1 MPPDK
6 DDPRPLGPHIYDS
19 EGELVWSGAGLMNE
33 NVMDFRVS
41 NVKGEDMLTL
51 LFKGTAFLI
60 DDRYEIREKL
70 EISEPWRADEHDFY
84 FLDNGRRVLV
94 FQKEERNA
102 TLDQSRE
109 VGFDGNCVV
118 TYEQFQELDTETWQP
133 VFYWDSMDHV
143 PLIESTQ
150 ENSFIED
157 RCAGWDYLYS
167 VPLPYSALL
176 LPSSLLTGDGDSHA
190 NSIDKTLDG
199 DYLVSG
205 RHTDTIYKVS
215 GKDGHIIWRLGGK
228 MSDFGQGDWTFSRQ
242 HNARIHDQNATHLV
256 LSILDNASA
265 NDRQKPT
272 YKSSRGLLLAV
283 DEESMTVT
291 ILNQIDHP
299 DGEGNYAP
307 QRGNYQRLPDGNIF
321 IGWSEMGIQSEH
333 APDGTIL
340 MHARMMAEWL
350 GSYRSLK
357 FNFTGRPSEKPAVHS
372 VAYKTDDD
380 DAESS
385 VTVVHISWNGATEVA
400 SWNMYKTTKEG
411 DTKELVRSIERTGFE
426 SIIEYNG
433 FAGFILLEAVGKHG
447 EVLGESE
454 ITATITTSNISNR
467 MAIFLLGALSS
478 AMVLFIFE
486 ALWHC
491 CGPTRPRYERL
502 AEKNHEE
509 ETKEPRTS
517 LRAGRNSL
525 DSVYYSE
532 S

>member
-1 MPPDK
+1 M
-6 DDPRPLGPHIYDS
+6 I
-19 EGELVWSGAGLMNE
+19 
-33 NVMDFRVS
+33 
-41 NVKGEDMLTL
+41 T
-51 LFKGTAFLI
+51 
-60 DDRYEIREKL
+60 
-70 EISEPWRADEHDFY
+70 
-84 FLDNGRRVLV
+84 
-94 FQKEERNA
+94 
-102 TLDQSRE
+102 
-109 VGFDGNCVV
+109 
-118 TYEQFQELDTETWQP
+118 
-133 VFYWDSMDHV
+133 
-143 PLIESTQ
+143 
-150 ENSFIED
+150 
-157 RCAGWDYLYS
+157 
-167 VPLPYSALL
+167 
-176 LPSSLLTGDGDSHA
+176 SHP

-205 RHTDTIYKVS
+205 RHTDTVYKVS

-265 NDRQKPT
+265 MDGQEPT

-291 ILNQIDHP
+291 IVKQIDHP
-299 DGEGNYAP
+299 DGEGSYSP

-321 IGWSEMGIQSEH
+321 MGWSEMGIQSEH

-340 MHARMMAEWL
+340 MHARMTAEWL

-357 FNFTGRPSEKPAVHS
+357 FNFTGHPSEKPAVHS

-380 DAESS
+380 DAGSS
-385 VTVVHISWNGATEVA
+385 VTVVHVSWNGATEVA
-400 SWNMYKTTKEG
+400 FWNMYKTTKEG

-433 FAGFILLEAVGKHG
+433 FASFILLEAVGKHG
-447 EVLGESE
+447 ETLGESE
-454 ITATITTSNISNR
+454 ITATITSSTNISDH
-467 MAIFLLGALSS
+467 MVIFLLGALSS
-478 AMVLFIFE
+478 ALVLFIFE

-491 CGPTRPRYERL
+491 CGPTRARYERL
-502 AEKNHEE
+502 TEKDHEE
-509 ETKEPRTS
+509 QTKEPQTS
-517 LRAGRNSL
+517 LRAEGRNSL